1 MHCTVP
7 LKWMVG
13 IFWILKQ
20 LVVLFFP
27 SLYYKELQPS
37 HASCYEHHIKECE
50 YHWSNH
56 HGLFQTLMFHI
67 SQNSWPKINHTTFFP
82 GPDKIALAWL
92 SMPRDLAE
100 FKASRDNNTTR
111 GKSERADIAFKNAWL
126 CIQGFKSCL
135 GIKKTG
141 LVRIL
146 FLMNKS
152 NTKLQ
157 ESSMSNYLAE
167 TAENSRVLQQSKMH
181 SWT

>member
-1 MHCTVP
+1 MN
-7 LKWMVG
+7 G
-13 IFWILKQ
+13 RDILNPWAARRS
-20 LVVLFFP
+20 FFP
-27 SLYYKELQPS
+27 RRCTPDRQLQPS

-50 YHWSNH
+50 HHWSNH
-56 HGLFQTLMFHI
+56 HGLFQTLMFHR
-67 SQNSWPKINHTTFFP
+67 SQNSWPTGLNHTTFFP

-92 SMPRDLAE
+92 SMPWDLAE
-100 FKASRDNNTTR
+100 FKASRDNNKTR

-126 CIQGFKSCL
+126 WIQGFKSCL

-141 LVRIL
+141 LVKIL

-157 ESSMSNYLAE
+157 ECSMSNYLAE